1 MGNNG
6 HTRAL
11 HFTHPPRRIVSLV
24 PSYTESLFDLGF
36 GEAVV
41 GVTDFCIYPAQALQ
55 GLPRLGG
62 PKNPRVNDILELEPD
77 LVLANWEENTLKTV
91 EALEAAGI
99 RVWVTFPKTVRQA
112 LDMLWLLIG
121 VFHSTAAAAK
131 LETLELALDW
141 AISAG
146 GDRPPVRYFCPVWQ
160 DKTADGL
167 AWWMTFNQD
176 TYSHDLLGLLGGQ
189 NIFAER
195 QRRYPLMADLGL
207 AKPQKTSRADNRY
220 PRVTLEEIRE
230 ADPEL
235 IILPSEPFSYSEEHL
250 HKIKELFSG
259 TTAIRQQCVYLV
271 DGSLITWHGTR
282 LAHALQELPGLFSG
296 RP

>member
-1 MGNNG
+1 VGNNG

-36 GEAVV
+36 GETVV
-41 GVTDFCIYPAQALQ
+41 GVTDFCIHPAGSLKD
-55 GLPRLGG
+55 LPRLGG
-62 PKNPRVNDILELEPD
+62 PKNPRINDILELKPD
-77 LVLANWEENTLKTV
+77 LVLANWEENTRKTV
-91 EALEAAGI
+91 EALEAEGI

-121 VFHSTAAAAK
+121 VFHSTAAAAR
-131 LETLELALDW
+131 LESLELALEW
-141 AISAG
+141 AISAKE
-146 GDRPPVRYFCPVWQ
+146 DISPIRYFCPIWQ
-160 DKTADGL
+160 DSTADGL

-176 TYSHDLLGLLGGQ
+176 TYPHDLLGLFGGQ

-207 AKPQKTSRADNRY
+207 AKPRKAGKGDIRY
-220 PRVTLEEIRE
+220 PRVTLDEIRE

-235 IILPSEPFSYSEEHL
+235 IILPSEPFSYGEEHL
-250 HKIKELFSG
+250 PEINDIFSG
-259 TTAIRQQCVYLV
+259 TTAVRRQRIYLV

-282 LAHALQELPGLFSG
+282 LAHALQELPGLFADF
-296 RP
+296 P